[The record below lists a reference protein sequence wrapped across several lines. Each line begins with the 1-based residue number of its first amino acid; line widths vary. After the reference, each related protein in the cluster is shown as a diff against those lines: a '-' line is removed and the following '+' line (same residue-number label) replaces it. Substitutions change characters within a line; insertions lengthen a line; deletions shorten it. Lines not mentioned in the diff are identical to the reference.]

1 MLAPA
6 WLQLP
11 SSKLGLETPAGLSE
25 LYSLAP
31 HRKAAYPATQSG
43 GRVSVPRSITCMGR
57 PQLAQRPRRGATQRC
72 EPGNEGQ
79 LGCLLLRSLIEL

>member
-11 SSKLGLETPAGLSE
+11 SSKLGLETAAGLSE

-31 HRKAAYPATQSG
+31 HRKPAYPATQSG
-43 GRVSVPRSITCMGR
+43 GRVSVPRSITCISPSGQDVV
-57 PQLAQRPRRGATQRC
+57 PHNVVSRGTNGSWAVFC
-72 EPGNEGQ
+72 
-79 LGCLLLRSLIEL
+79 CAA